1 MLSTKRPVVS
11 HTWGETAAVFKGWGS
26 AALESP
32 CLAEIFVPV
41 VFPAGLVGRTRD
53 HVLKLVVP
61 LGGDLPRQAELGLHE
76 EKGINKKEKKKRERG
91 PREGRDTKRL
101 SSSSETA
108 ATGFPDCCG
117 TGIAFESSCRR
128 EGAKSV
134 RGKKRK
140 SSAPRDSTLGCT
152 MR

>member
-76 EKGINKKEKKKRERG
+76 EKGKIKRKKN
-91 PREGRDTKRL
+91 
-101 SSSSETA
+101 
-108 ATGFPDCCG
+108 
-117 TGIAFESSCRR
+117 
-128 EGAKSV
+128 AKEV
-134 RGKKRK
+134 RGRVGTP
-140 SSAPRDSTLGCT
+140 SA
-152 MR
+152 